1 MRLQSKIMA
10 AVLPL
15 LLVVVVI
22 MTGVVNYYAQVGG
35 VRLADIILQL
45 GLEQVDQVL
54 SQEYGRLAV
63 RGETGNPEAVA
74 AAQKTVLQQ
83 FQQLRLPAP
92 LYLFVV
98 DAKGTVLYHPNTD
111 WIGQDIQQTS
121 LWAQLQSQ
129 LPNSTFTALS
139 LTNTTDLVRYYYF
152 AGWGWYLGLTGTT
165 AFFQSDIYRGIN
177 TSVSVAFIA
186 LVLVSVALYL
196 LARQLTRPLLMLVD
210 GATKIG
216 SGELEF
222 EIEKISADE
231 AGVLV
236 DAFNQMRLQLVN
248 VIGNLEE
255 RVAERTQAVEDR
267 SLMLERTAQL
277 ARDVAAIQDVR
288 LLPEQAV
295 HLIAERLGFYHVGL
309 FLIDAARENAILA
322 AASSEGGQRML
333 ARGHRRRMGEGIVGT
348 VAQTGMARIALDVDA
363 DQVWVRNPDL
373 PETRSEMALPLKGR
387 QQIIGVLDVQS
398 EQGAAFSQ
406 ADVATLQT
414 LAEQVALALENARLL
429 AESEQARLALE
440 AAYGQQVVAYWREQ
454 AAQRP
459 RAYLYNRAVV
469 EPISPERAQALLAA
483 PAVGLTGPTVQPGYD
498 GRRLIAPLRLREQ
511 TVGAIVLQRTL
522 EQAPWSPQELAVVET
537 ITTQAMQALEIARL
551 LEETR
556 ARVAREQLLGQLSE
570 AFSRSLDVES
580 VLQTAV
586 RELGR
591 LLEMD
596 EVTAHI
602 GTPPEA

>member
-15 LLVVVVI
+15 VLIVVVI

-35 VRLADIILQL
+35 LRLADIILQL

-54 SQEYGRLAV
+54 SREYGRLAV

-74 AAQKTVLQQ
+74 AAQKIVLQE

-92 LYLFVV
+92 LSLFVV
-98 DAKGTVLYHPNTD
+98 DTKGTVLYYPNTD
-111 WIGQDIQQTS
+111 WIGQDIQRTS

-129 LPNSTFTALS
+129 LPNSTFTALG

-152 AGWGWYLGLTGTT
+152 AGWGWYLGLAGTT

-196 LARQLTRPLLMLVD
+196 LAQQLTRPLLMLVD

-216 SGELEF
+216 GGELEF
-222 EIEKISADE
+222 EIEKVSADE
-231 AGVLV
+231 AGALV
-236 DAFNQMRLQLVN
+236 DTFNQMRLQLVN

-255 RVAERTQAVEDR
+255 RVAERTQAAEDR

-288 LLPEQAV
+288 LLPELAV
-295 HLIAERLGFYHVGL
+295 RLIAERLGFYHVGL

-348 VAQTGMARIALDVDA
+348 VAQTGTARIALDVDA

-398 EQGAAFSQ
+398 EKGAAFSQ
-406 ADVATLQT
+406 ADIATLQT

-429 AESEQARLALE
+429 EESERARLALE

-454 AAQRP
+454 ATQRP

-483 PAVGLTGPTVQPGYD
+483 PMVGLTGPTVQPGYD

-556 ARVAREQLLGQLSE
+556 ARVAREQLLSQLSE

-602 GTPPEA
+602 GTLPEA

>member
-1 MRLQSKIMA
+1 MRLETKIVA
-10 AVLPL
+10 AVMPL
-15 LLVVVVI
+15 LLITVVLL
-22 MTGVVNYYAQVGG
+22 TGVGNYFAQVGG
-35 VRLADIILQL
+35 IRLADVILQL
-45 GLEQVDQVL
+45 GQDQVDQVL
-54 SQEYGRLAV
+54 SQEYGRLAI
-63 RGETGNPEAVA
+63 RGETGNPQAVT
-74 AAQKTVLQQ
+74 AAQKTVLQE
-83 FQQLRLPAP
+83 FQLLRLPTP
-92 LYLFVV
+92 LYVFVV
-98 DAKGTVLYHPNTD
+98 DAKGMVIYHPSVD
-111 WIGQDIQQTS
+111 WMGKDIQTTS
-121 LWAQLQSQ
+121 LWARMQSQ
-129 LPNSTFTALS
+129 PSDWAFTALS
-139 LTNTTDLVRYYYF
+139 LTGAAELVRYSYF
-152 AGWGWYLGLTGTT
+152 TEWGWYLGVAGET
-165 AFFQSDIYRGIN
+165 AFFQAEVYHGLN
-177 TSVSVAFIA
+177 TSVLIAFIA
-186 LVLVSVALYL
+186 LTVMGVAFYL

-210 GATKIG
+210 GAKQIG
-216 SGELEF
+216 SGELEV
-222 EIEKISADE
+222 EIEKVSGDE
-231 AGVLV
+231 AGTLV
-236 DAFNQMRLQLVN
+236 DAFNQMRLQLVDL
-248 VIGNLEE
+248 IGSLEE
-255 RVAERTQAVEDR
+255 RVAERTQAAEDR

-295 HLIAERLGFYHVGL
+295 RLIAERLGLYHVGL
-309 FLIDAARENAILA
+309 FLIDSARETAILA

-348 VAQTGMARIALDVDA
+348 VAQTGAARIALDVDA

-387 QQIIGVLDVQS
+387 QQIVGVLDVQS
-398 EQGAAFSQ
+398 EKGAAFSQ
-406 ADVATLQT
+406 ADIATLQT

-429 AESEQARLALE
+429 EESEQARAALE
-440 AAYGQQVVAYWREQ
+440 AAYGQQVVAYWRQQ
-454 AAQRP
+454 AVQRP

-469 EPISPERAQALLAA
+469 EPISPERAEALQAA
-483 PAVGLTGPTVQPGYD
+483 PMVGLTSPAVQPGYD

-511 TVGAIVLQRTL
+511 TIGTIVLQRTL
-522 EQAPWSPQELAVVET
+522 EQAPWSPRELAVVET

-570 AFSRSLDVES
+570 AFSSSLDVES

-586 RELGR
+586 HELGR